1 MFKLLNEFLTKR
13 LLPSFL
19 CQTILD
25 LRSNSFSKFRPPQ
38 KLVLN
43 FFSILLIFLLC
54 ITQLSCNTTEPP
66 IILPPPIVKDTIIV
80 SVESFTHRSVT
91 LNVTSTANSKNS
103 SVRLIRELNGITTTV
118 AEYPILV
125 KDTTLIDD
133 NNGIGLLLDTTYTY
147 YAVRVDSL
155 GQQKDTSNT
164 VTQKTL
170 APTSHNYTWQ
180 EFTIGDWQSS
190 LYDVWGT
197 DENNVYACGGV
208 TINDTVYGILH
219 WNGVEWKPFSSTAG
233 GYAIYGFSD
242 NDIWVVGGGVFHF
255 NGVVWEEYTYRDPVI
270 NNNITYTSVWGTS
283 SNNLY
288 LGNGGGKIIHWD
300 GSKATV
306 MATNNS
312 IHISDIYGV
321 SNNFILAVGSTGVS
335 PSAGIMYN
343 GTSWQPIPG
352 LVVTNHKYKTV
363 YVINNREYVV
373 GGSRTYH
380 FYNNTWHTVI
390 GDTLGEIQDL
400 KGDKETGEMIA
411 VGDVTTIVHYNG
423 VDWKNISISGSN
435 FKPYGVYIKN
445 NKVFIVGSEYPIAK
459 ILIGTKN

>member
-1 MFKLLNEFLTKR
+1 MKLNPKY
-13 LLPSFL
+13 SF
-19 CQTILD
+19 
-25 LRSNSFSKFRPPQ
+25 
-38 KLVLN
+38 
-43 FFSILLIFLLC
+43 LIFLSFLVFAA
-54 ITQLSCNTTEPP
+54 SCDTTEPP
-66 IILPPPIVKDTIIV
+66 IIPPPPVVKDTITV
-80 SVESFTHRSVT
+80 AVESFTHRSVT
-91 LNVTSTANSKNS
+91 LNVTSTTNSKNS
-103 SVRLIRELNGITTTV
+103 SVRLIRVLNGTITTV
-118 AEYPILV
+118 AEYPIIV
-125 KDTTLIDD
+125 KDTTITDDD
-133 NNGIGLLLDTTYTY
+133 NGTGLLLDTTYTY

-155 GQQKDTSNT
+155 GQLKDTSNI

-180 EFTIGDWQSS
+180 EFTIGDWQSV

-197 DENNVYACGGV
+197 DENNVWAVGSV
-208 TINDTVYGILH
+208 TINDTVYGVLR
-219 WNGVEWKPFSSTAG
+219 WNGIEWLPVKKNG
-233 GYAIYGFSD
+233 GFLAIYGFSTT
-242 NDIWVVGGGVFHF
+242 DIWAVGGAVWHF
-255 NGVVWEEYTYRDPVI
+255 NGIVWEEYTYRDPVI

-283 SNNLY
+283 SNDLY

-300 GSKATV
+300 GSMATV
-306 MATNNS
+306 METNNS
-312 IHISDIYGV
+312 IHISDIDGF
-321 SNNFILAVGSTGVS
+321 SSNFILAVGSTGVS

-363 YVINNREYVV
+363 YVINNHEYVV

-400 KGDKETGEMIA
+400 KGDKATGEMIA
-411 VGDVTTIVHYNG
+411 VGDVTTMVHYNG
-423 VDWKNISISGSN
+423 VDWKNISISGNN